1 MLTTHKLNDVEDEDI
16 GSILTAV
23 MLYAPKTMEILNG
36 MTTMTT
42 YMNALRLKYK
52 FGERYVQ
59 PLVERMMESGG
70 WAKLGTLIGQDCDEK
85 WSRILGSWYV
95 DYNPLNDYERH
106 EEMEGSENGES
117 SESRKARTTT
127 TLDQTTGN
135 KFYGFNSATAVPVS
149 DTDVDSTSITSGTAN
164 DNNISRENEVT
175 KGHEINITGRGVSAS
190 KLLDEETRYRLNN
203 FIEIIHRDIAD
214 YLCVMVY

>member
-1 MLTTHKLNDVEDEDI
+1 MLTTHKLNDVDDEDI

-36 MTTMTT
+36 ITTMTT

-59 PLVERMMESGG
+59 PLVEKMMESGG

-85 WSRILGSWYV
+85 WSRILNSWYA
-95 DYNPLNDYERH
+95 DYDPLNDYKRH
-106 EEMEGSENGES
+106 ETMEGSENGES

-127 TLDQTTGN
+127 TLDQSTGN
-135 KFYGFNSATAVPVS
+135 KFYGFNSSTAVPVS

-175 KGHEINITGRGVSAS
+175 KGHEINITGRGVGAS
-190 KLLDEETRYRLNN
+190 KLLDEETR
-203 FIEIIHRDIAD
+203 
-214 YLCVMVY
+214 

>member
-1 MLTTHKLNDVEDEDI
+1 MLTTHKLNDVDDEDI
-16 GSILTAV
+16 GTILTSL

-42 YMNALRLKYK
+42 YINALRLKYK
-52 FGERYVQ
+52 FGDRYVQ
-59 PLVERMMESGG
+59 PLVERMMEKGG

-85 WSRILGSWYV
+85 WSRILNSWYA
-95 DYNPLNDYERH
+95 DYDPLNDYKRH
-106 EEMEGSENGES
+106 ETMEGSENGES
-117 SESRKARTTT
+117 SESRKVKSTT
-127 TLDQTTGN
+127 TLDQSTGN
-135 KFYGFNSATAVPVS
+135 KFYGFNSSTAVPVS

-175 KGHEINITGRGVSAS
+175 KGHEINITGRGVGAS

>member
-16 GSILTAV
+16 GSILTSV

-42 YMNALRLKYK
+42 YLNALRLKYK
-52 FGERYVQ
+52 FGDRYVQ

-85 WSRILGSWYV
+85 WSRILNSWYAE
-95 DYNPLNDYERH
+95 YNPLNDYERH

-117 SESRKARTTT
+117 SESRKVKSTT
-127 TLDQTTGN
+127 TLDQSTGN
-135 KFYGFNSATAVPVS
+135 KFYGFNSSTAVPVS
-149 DTDVDSTSITSGTAN
+149 DTDVDSTSITSGASA

-175 KGHEINITGRGVSAS
+175 KGHEITITGRGVGAS